1 MSEKYKSFTVHILL
15 DFGKVETKV
24 ILARTRYEAI
34 QLVMYRDSYW
44 EKQSDISKYSSKKNI
59 TVQAQLN

>member
-1 MSEKYKSFTVHILL
+1 MEKYKSFTVHILL
-15 DFGKVETKV
+15 DFGKVETIV

-44 EKQSDISKYSSKKNI
+44 EKQPDISKYKSGKNT
-59 TVQAQLN
+59 TVHTQLN